1 MINPNTGEALIE
13 FPCEFLL
20 KITGK
25 NEEDFEARIITLLK
39 TIDPDLDTHKIKK
52 NYSKT
57 GKYIS
62 LSVLLYVTEQSHV
75 DQAYA
80 LLKSDASV
88 LWGL

>member
-1 MINPNTGEALIE
+1 MINPDTGEALIE

-20 KITGK
+20 KVTGK
-25 NEEDFEARIITLLK
+25 NEADFEARMIALLK
-39 TIDPDLDTHKIKK
+39 AVDPDLGTHKVKR
-52 NYSKT
+52 NFSKT

-62 LSVLLYVTEQSHV
+62 LSVNLYVTEQSHV

-80 LLKSDASV
+80 LLKSDVSV